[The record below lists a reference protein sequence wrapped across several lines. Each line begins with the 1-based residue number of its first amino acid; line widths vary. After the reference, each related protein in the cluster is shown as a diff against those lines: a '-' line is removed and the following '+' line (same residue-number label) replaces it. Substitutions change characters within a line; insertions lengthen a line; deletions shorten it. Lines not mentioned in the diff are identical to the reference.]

1 MEVAADRGAEL
12 PDAPDERPY
21 GGRRRDAD
29 GVGQDDRV
37 GLDLGH
43 VRCDLGHAPGV
54 DLALERATEG
64 DAQRDGAAD
73 VVATR
78 ANGDPARRCDRVVDR
93 GSLVALVE
101 RLRDA
106 EREAHLVETGGE
118 QPVVPALVQREP
130 GADDAVRSAE
140 GRDYLLGACHLRD
153 APRVDEA
160 RHLDRP

>member
-1 MEVAADRGAEL
+1 MSLAQNKNWIGSVRALLIDL
-12 PDAPDERPY
+12 
-21 GGRRRDAD
+21 D
-29 GVGQDDRV
+29 GVVYRGE
-37 GLDLGH
+37 
-43 VRCDLGHAPGV
+43 AP
-54 DLALERATEG
+54 LP
-64 DAQRDGAAD
+64 GAAD